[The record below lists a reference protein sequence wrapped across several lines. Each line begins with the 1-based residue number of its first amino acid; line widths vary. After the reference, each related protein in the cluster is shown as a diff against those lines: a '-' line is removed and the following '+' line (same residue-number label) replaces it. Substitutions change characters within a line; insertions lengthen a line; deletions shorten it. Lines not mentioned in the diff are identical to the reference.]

1 MTQIKHERSTQD
13 LVRAAVSGWLGTAL
27 EFMDF
32 QLYSLGAALVF
43 HEIFFPEQS
52 AAMALILAM
61 GTYGAGYI
69 ARIIGAFV
77 FGKMGDRIGRKKVL
91 FITITMMGI
100 CTTLIGVLPTYA
112 QIGIFAPVLLVT
124 LRIIQGL
131 GAGAEISGAGTML
144 AEYAPKG
151 KRGIISSLVAMGTN
165 CGTLSATAIW
175 AVMFFAL
182 EREQLIAWGWRIPFL
197 ASVVVMIFAIWLR
210 MNLKESPVFE
220 KVSEGEK
227 SPALTP
233 ASENTLGA
241 MFTSKSFWLATGLRF
256 GQAGNSGLIQT
267 PHQPLTAPGIIV
279 EALARRKAA
288 GLPAFT
294 VMSCDN
300 MPENGHVTRQVVTAY
315 AREVD
320 AELAIWI
327 EQNVTFPSTMVDRI
341 VPAVTPETLDKIEQ
355 LTGVRDPAGV
365 ACEPFRQWV
374 IEDTFVAGRPL
385 WENAGATLVADVVP
399 FEEMKLRMLNGSH
412 SFLAYLGYLAG
423 YQHINDCMA
432 DDNYRLTAQAL
443 MLREQAPTLKVQG
456 VDLQRYADQLI
467 ARYRNP
473 ALRHRTWQIAMDGSQ
488 KLPQRMLDSVRWHLA
503 NHSDFDLLALG
514 VAGWMRYVGGVDEQG
529 KAIDVSDPLLPVIQ
543 RAVANSEEG
552 ASRVKALLGM
562 AEIFGNDLPQ
572 AARFTQKVQ
581 EAYDSLLT
589 YGAKASVAK
598 YAERLK

>member
-1 MTQIKHERSTQD
+1 MTQTQPQRTTSD
-13 LVRAAVSGWLGTAL
+13 LVKAAVSGWLGTAL

-69 ARIIGAFV
+69 ARIVGAFI

-182 EREQLIAWGWRIPFL
+182 DREELVAWGWRVPFL

-220 KVSEGEK
+220 KVNDES
-227 SPALTP
+227 SPVVTAEET
-233 ASENTLGA
+233 SLGA
-241 MFTSKSFWLATGLRF
+241 MFKSKSFWLATGLRF

-267 PHQPLTAPGIIV
+267 
-279 EALARRKAA
+279 
-288 GLPAFT
+288 F
-294 VMSCDN
+294 
-300 MPENGHVTRQVVTAY
+300 
-315 AREVD
+315 
-320 AELAIWI
+320 
-327 EQNVTFPSTMVDRI
+327 
-341 VPAVTPETLDKIEQ
+341 
-355 LTGVRDPAGV
+355 
-365 ACEPFRQWV
+365 
-374 IEDTFVAGRPL
+374 
-385 WENAGATLVADVVP
+385 
-399 FEEMKLRMLNGSH
+399 
-412 SFLAYLGYLAG
+412 LAG
-423 YQHINDCMA
+423 YLVQTLLFNKSIPTD
-432 DDNYRLTAQAL
+432 AL
-443 MLREQAPTLKVQG
+443 M
-456 VDLQRYADQLI
+456 I
-467 ARYRNP
+467 SS
-473 ALRHRTWQIAMDGSQ
+473 I
-488 KLPQRMLDSVRWHLA
+488 
-503 NHSDFDLLALG
+503 LG
-514 VAGWMRYVGGVDEQG
+514 F
-529 KAIDVSDPLLPVIQ
+529 ITIPLLGWLSDKVGRRLPYILLNISAIILAYPMLSIIVDKSYNPGVIMLSIIIIHNF
-543 RAVANSEEG
+543 AVLG
-552 ASRVKALLGM
+552 LFALENITM
-562 AEIFGNDLPQ
+562 AEMFGSCN
-572 AARFTQKVQ
+572 RFTRMAISK
-581 EAYDSLLT
+581 EAGGLVAVGFGPVLAGIFCNMTGSWWPIVAMMVVYSLIGLVS
-589 YGAKASVAK
+589 AFLMPEVRDRDLSL
-598 YAERLK
+598 AEDAAEKSGSAVPLGHTVNQ